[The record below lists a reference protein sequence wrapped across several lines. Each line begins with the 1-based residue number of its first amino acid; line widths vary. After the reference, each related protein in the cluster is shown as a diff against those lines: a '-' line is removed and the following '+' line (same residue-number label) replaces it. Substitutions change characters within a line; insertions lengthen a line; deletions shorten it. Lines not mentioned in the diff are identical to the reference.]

1 MLVAAGNAQLKAKL
15 HDKSRWR
22 PTAMIMK
29 KMPDGTRDLAELP
42 RRRVDAPIGD
52 EAADEEFCQAVAR
65 VASTFG
71 KQKRSSSTVAE
82 HVMYMRLF
90 DGWLLENK
98 HGSVVEAD
106 ESSRSISGKNWLPR
120 KVTLVP
126 RRRADGSIKVRA
138 KRCEPRAIER
148 VLCACEYCGCAM
160 GSQSGVWI
168 GAHIQ

>member
-1 MLVAAGNAQLKAKL
+1 MV
-15 HDKSRWR
+15 
-22 PTAMIMK
+22 MK
-29 KMPDGTRDLAELP
+29 KIPDGTGDLAELP

-126 RRRADGSIKVRA
+126 RRRADGSIKVHA
-138 KRCEPRAIER
+138 KRCEPRVIER
-148 VLCACEYCGCAM
+148 ACSACSACSVCAEYCGCSSRVSSTVCMCLAC
-160 GSQSGVWI
+160 GCGEFLLE
-168 GAHIQ
+168 

>member
-1 MLVAAGNAQLKAKL
+1 M
-15 HDKSRWR
+15 
-22 PTAMIMK
+22 
-29 KMPDGTRDLAELP
+29 P

-71 KQKRSSSTVAE
+71 KQKRSSSTAAE

-90 DGWLLENK
+90 DGWLVENK

-106 ESSRSISGKNWLPR
+106 ESTSINVKSWLPR

-126 RRRADGSIKVRA
+126 RRHADGSILGACQAMRA
-138 KRCEPRAIER
+138 TCDRARVQR
-148 VLCACEYCGCAM
+148 VLCACEYCGCSSRVSSTVCMCLAC
-160 GSQSGVWI
+160 GCGEFLLE
-168 GAHIQ
+168 